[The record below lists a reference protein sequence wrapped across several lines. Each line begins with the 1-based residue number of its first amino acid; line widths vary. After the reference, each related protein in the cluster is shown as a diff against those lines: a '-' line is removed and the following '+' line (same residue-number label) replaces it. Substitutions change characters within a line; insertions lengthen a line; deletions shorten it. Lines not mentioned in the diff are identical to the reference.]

1 MMQPLAVPEILAPAG
16 NKPAFLAALA
26 AGADAVYCGL
36 KKFSARMEAANFTI
50 EELSGL
56 TALAHEQKTR
66 VYVAFNS
73 LIRSDEIAQ
82 TASLVQ
88 SLVRNVGPDAMIVQ
102 DLALISLA
110 RQLGFSGEIH
120 LSTLA
125 NAGFAAALHPIR
137 RNLDIQRVVIPRE
150 LNIDEIKTLAGSC
163 PPGLDLEVFVHGA
176 LCYGIS
182 GRCYWSSYL
191 GGKSGLRGRCVQP
204 CRRHYEQGGRIRRF
218 FSCQDLSLDTLVKTL
233 LPIPQI
239 RAWKIEGR
247 KKGPHY
253 VYYTVKAYQM
263 LRDHGDDSRMKKSAM
278 DLLAQALG
286 RPSTHYRFLPQR
298 PWNPVDTDRQ
308 TGSGLL
314 MGNIQGSGKSPYLIP
329 REALLPGDVLR
340 IGYEDEPGHAVY
352 RVGMHVPKKGRLH
365 LKFSAKPVPARGTPV
380 FLVDRREPA
389 LEQLIREQDERLQ
402 VSAPVSDAPASV
414 QLPRGFKGRIK
425 PMDLTVCRSLEKH
438 GSKPVCGLWLSKEAL
453 AEAGKKSVP
462 NIWWWLSPAVW
473 PEEEPVLQPMIRQAI
488 GLGARRFVLNA
499 PWQTGFF
506 EDKKDLNLWAGPFC
520 NIANELAIEILASLG
535 FSGAIVSPEL
545 SAKDY
550 LDLPEHSPL
559 PLGIV
564 IEGFW
569 PLCIS
574 RVLSDR
580 LEPLAPFSSPKGELA
595 WASPEGGNYWI
606 YPNWKLDVREKLPEL
621 QKAGYS
627 MFVHLDVSAPKS
639 VGLKKRPGIWNWEIG
654 LL

>member
-1 MMQPLAVPEILAPAG
+1 MMKPFAVPEILAPAG
-16 NKPAFLAALA
+16 NKSAFLAALA

-36 KKFSARMEAANFTI
+36 KQFSARMEAPNFTI

-56 TALAHEQKTR
+56 TALAHEQKAR

-73 LIRSDEIAQ
+73 LIRSDEISQ
-82 TASLVQ
+82 TASLVRGLIQ
-88 SLVRNVGPDAMIVQ
+88 NVGPDAMIVQ

-125 NAGFAAALHPIR
+125 NAGFAAALGPIHKTLGVR
-137 RNLDIQRVVIPRE
+137 RVVIPRE
-150 LNIDEIKTLAGSC
+150 LNIDEIKVLAGSC

-204 CRRHYEQGGRIRRF
+204 CRRRYEQDGRIRRF

-298 PWNPVDTDRQ
+298 FWNPVDTERQ

-314 MGNIQGSGKSPYLIP
+314 MGNIQGSGKSPCLIP

-365 LKFSAKPVPARGTPV
+365 LKFSKKPVPARGTPV

-389 LEQLIREQDERLQ
+389 LERLIREQDARLQ
-402 VSAPVSDAPASV
+402 IPAAVPDAPASV
-414 QLPRGFKGRIK
+414 QLPRGFKGRTR
-425 PMDLTVCRSLEKH
+425 PMNLNVCRSLEKH
-438 GSKPVCGLWLSKEAL
+438 GARSTCGLWLSEEML
-453 AEAGKKSVP
+453 GQAGKKSVP

-473 PEEEPVLQPMIRQAI
+473 AEDEPVLQPMIRQAI

-506 EDKKDLNLWAGPFC
+506 EGERGLNLWAGPFC
-520 NIANELAIEILASLG
+520 NIANELAVEALASLG

-545 SAKDY
+545 SAKDF
-550 LDLPEHSPL
+550 LELPEHSPL

-580 LEPLAPFSSPKGELA
+580 LKPLAPFSSPKRELA
-595 WASPEGGNYWI
+595 WVRPEGGNFWI
-606 YPNWKLDVREKLPEL
+606 YPNWKLDLRDKLPGL
-621 QKAGYS
+621 QKAGYTL
-627 MFVHLDVSAPKS
+627 FVHLDESTPKS
-639 VGLKKRPGIWNWEIG
+639 MELKKRPGIWNWEIG

>member
-1 MMQPLAVPEILAPAG
+1 MQPLAVPEILAPAG

-314 MGNIQGSGKSPYLIP
+314 
-329 REALLPGDVLR
+329 
-340 IGYEDEPGHAVY
+340 
-352 RVGMHVPKKGRLH
+352 
-365 LKFSAKPVPARGTPV
+365 
-380 FLVDRREPA
+380 
-389 LEQLIREQDERLQ
+389 
-402 VSAPVSDAPASV
+402 
-414 QLPRGFKGRIK
+414 
-425 PMDLTVCRSLEKH
+425 
-438 GSKPVCGLWLSKEAL
+438 
-453 AEAGKKSVP
+453 
-462 NIWWWLSPAVW
+462 
-473 PEEEPVLQPMIRQAI
+473 
-488 GLGARRFVLNA
+488 
-499 PWQTGFF
+499 
-506 EDKKDLNLWAGPFC
+506 
-520 NIANELAIEILASLG
+520 
-535 FSGAIVSPEL
+535 
-545 SAKDY
+545 
-550 LDLPEHSPL
+550 
-559 PLGIV
+559 
-564 IEGFW
+564 
-569 PLCIS
+569 
-574 RVLSDR
+574 
-580 LEPLAPFSSPKGELA
+580 
-595 WASPEGGNYWI
+595 
-606 YPNWKLDVREKLPEL
+606 
-621 QKAGYS
+621 
-627 MFVHLDVSAPKS
+627 
-639 VGLKKRPGIWNWEIG
+639 
-654 LL
+654 